1 MLPTLTIR
9 THTRLALQANTF
21 RTFGGNRA
29 VSTTSSQRG
38 MGKNNKKKSSLPDE
52 KHLLLPLHST
62 TATTPVVDTH
72 THLLATYS
80 WYRSKYSTAKFN
92 DIYEFVRG
100 LYVGRNVKAIVDVWC
115 EPPVPRIW
123 KELADSAISS
133 QDRAAKWGG
142 VDYWFV
148 MGVHPHEAKHYNDEV
163 EKTLI
168 EAMGHPRCVGWGEI
182 GLDYHYDH
190 SPRQLQQQI
199 FTRQL
204 RKAVALK
211 KPLTIHTREAEE
223 DTERILK
230 AEVPVDHP
238 IHIHC
243 FTDSPELAQRLL
255 DHFPNLHIGVTGVI
269 SYSTNLNTSATV
281 RHMASRPEG
290 PRFLLETD
298 APYMV
303 PANIYD
309 SLSDVKGRL
318 PLCHT
323 AMIPWVADF
332 AAASGVDGWDT
343 TRIMQRANENACKV
357 YGITIS

>member
-1 MLPTLTIR
+1 
-9 THTRLALQANTF
+9 
-21 RTFGGNRA
+21 
-29 VSTTSSQRG
+29 
-38 MGKNNKKKSSLPDE
+38 MGKNNKKKSSLPQE

-62 TATTPVVDTH
+62 AATTPVVDTH
-72 THLLATYS
+72 THLLTTYS
-80 WYRSKYSTAKFN
+80 WYRSKYSTGTFG

-115 EPPVPRIW
+115 EPPLPRVW
-123 KELADSAISS
+123 KELADSAISPE
-133 QDRAAKWGG
+133 DRATMWGG

-163 EKTLI
+163 EKTIL
-168 EAMGHPRCVGWGEI
+168 EAMAHPRCVGWGEI

-190 SPRQLQQQI
+190 SSRQIQQRI
-199 FTRQL
+199 FARQL
-204 RKAVALK
+204 RNAVALK

-243 FTDSPELAQRLL
+243 FTDSPEFARRLL
-255 DHFPNLHIGVTGVI
+255 DHFPNLHIGITGVI
-269 SYSTNLNTSATV
+269 SYSTNTNTSATV
-281 RHMASRPEG
+281 RHMVSRPEG

-309 SLSDVKGRL
+309 SLSEVKGRL

-332 AAASGVDGWDT
+332 AAASGIDGWDT
-343 TRIMQRANENACKV
+343 ARIMRRANENARKV
-357 YGITIS
+357 YGITIN